1 MGTYRKKIRTRLKI
15 RDVSPFAETN
25 DKKIALEDTP
35 LFGTLLKKRDFY
47 AGGLMTLLGAAVT
60 LDSLSYTLG
69 TLTHMGPGMFPLML
83 GVTLTLIGV
92 LILGTAI
99 VAPLSDDER
108 ILPEKPEWFAWA
120 CILAGPVAFII
131 LGEFFGLVPATFACV
146 FIPALGDR
154 TATLKGSA
162 VLAAGVTV
170 FGVALFSY
178 VLKIPF
184 PLFRW
189 DF

>member
-1 MGTYRKKIRTRLKI
+1 M
-15 RDVSPFAETN
+15 
-25 DKKIALEDTP
+25 
-35 LFGTLLKKRDFY
+35 FGTLVKKRDFY

-60 LDSLSYTLG
+60 LDSTTYTLG

-83 GVTLTLIGV
+83 GITLTFVGV

-99 VAPLSDDER
+99 ATPLSDDEG
-108 ILPEKPEWFAWA
+108 ILPEKPEWFAWG
-120 CILAGPVAFII
+120 CILAGPIAFII
-131 LGEFFGLVPATFACV
+131 LGEFLGLVVATFACV

-162 VLAAGVTV
+162 ILAAGVTF
-170 FGVALFSY
+170 FGVLLFSY

-184 PLFRW
+184 PLFRLGH
-189 DF
+189 

>member
-1 MGTYRKKIRTRLKI
+1 VRLA
-15 RDVSPFAETN
+15 DAVQHDLDGAQAEQV
-25 DKKIALEDTP
+25 ALEFTAARGE
-35 LFGTLLKKRDFY
+35 LRD
-47 AGGLMTLLGAAVT
+47 LLGAAVT

-83 GVTLTLIGV
+83 GVTLTFIGV
-92 LILGTAI
+92 LILGAAI
-99 VAPLSDDER
+99 VAPLTDDER

-120 CILAGPVAFII
+120 CILAGPIAFII